1 MKKNNPNMLIERYR
15 QKIVAILIVAGVLL
29 FVFSYYQSNLLTS
42 LIGLGLVIWGS
53 SLLFVTSTK
62 MIRADLITSQLSS
75 LTLAL
80 DRTLKATGYDG
91 DTYVLPPRLPGEQPV
106 QVIESRLTKSRTSI
120 VPTGLHLESLFEEM
134 AGVDFLSLDLFA
146 LEDLLVKVIVE
157 NLEIA
162 SDFKLLKEEEKII
175 IKMNDFVFF
184 DFYNYM
190 RPIAA
195 NKDRVIFS
203 CPTVSALA
211 CAFAK
216 STQKAV
222 LVENVM
228 LAKKSIEIRFRLF
241 DRLVQRDETE

>member
-15 QKIVAILIVAGVLL
+15 LEIIAILIVTGVLL
-29 FVFSYYQSNLLTS
+29 FVFSYYQSNM
-42 LIGLGLVIWGS
+42 LIFFMGLGLIIWGS
-53 SLLFVTSTK
+53 SLFFVTSTK

-80 DRTLKATGYDG
+80 DRTLKAMGYDG
-91 DTYVLPPRLPGEQPV
+91 DTYVLPPKLPGEQPV
-106 QVIESRLTKSRTSI
+106 QVIESRKNKSQTSI
-120 VPTGLHLESLFEEM
+120 VPTGLHLEALFEEV
-134 AGVDFLSLDLFA
+134 AGVGFLSLDLFT
-146 LEDLLVKVIVE
+146 LEDLLARIIVE

-175 IKMNDFVFF
+175 IKMNDFVFS

-190 RPIAA
+190 KPIDA
-195 NKDRVIFS
+195 NEDRLLFS

-222 LVENVM
+222 LVENVI
-228 LAKKSIEIRFRLF
+228 LAKESIEIRLRLF
-241 DRLVQRDETE
+241 VPPEI